1 MVKNTDGS
9 PRAPEFTNICNGIQC
24 RLLMCRHTCIENTV
38 YIINNKILKK
48 ERNKGMKEG
57 WKEGRKEGKKRKKFR
72 REERRKEE
80 RKNERKKEREK
91 ERRGRE

>member
-38 YIINNKILKK
+38 YIINKYLKK
-48 ERNKGMKEG
+48 KGTKE
-57 WKEGRKEGKKRKKFR
+57 ERKEG
-72 REERRKEE
+72 RRKEE
-80 RKNERKKEREK
+80 KEI
-91 ERRGRE
+91 